1 MDENKKDEILADLKK
16 EGLELAE
23 DVTKESI
30 EHVFEFAINAIEK
43 YGNSILKAT
52 VPLLRTAEEFLLDLA
67 DRIDGVENAQ
77 GL

>member
-43 YGNSILKAT
+43 YGNGILKAT

-67 DRIDGVENAQ
+67 DRIDGVENV
-77 GL
+77 